1 MNVISSN
8 SILVSISILHF
19 QEKPFCMY
27 KRDYKVRVG
36 NDRFEGFA
44 VDLIREVADML
55 KFNYDIYLVND
66 GLFGSRTKDGSWNG
80 MIGELLSGVCCVQSY
95 TQGYVAFRATLRAM
109 LCSELHA
116 GLCCVQSYTQGY
128 VVFRAT
134 LRGMLCSE
142 LLLGVDW

>member
-1 MNVISSN
+1 
-8 SILVSISILHF
+8 
-19 QEKPFCMY
+19 MY

-80 MIGELLSGVCCVQSY
+80 MIGELLSGVGSALSY
-95 TQGYVAFRATLRAM
+95 SQGYVAI
-109 LCSELHA
+109 
-116 GLCCVQSYTQGY
+116 
-128 VVFRAT
+128 RAT
-134 LRGMLCSE
+134 LRGMLCSQ
-142 LLLGVDW
+142 LHSWVCCVQSYS